1 MVSERTAGASPW
13 TMVKEHLSGASPWII
28 GIAYGLGALF
38 LVSGIAPQFGWM
50 TLLIFLSVSLPTLG
64 LQRLPVAHIHRFSP
78 KDPWVA
84 EWEALMRRP
93 VR

>member
-1 MVSERTAGASPW
+1 MVIERTAGASPW
-13 TMVKEHLSGASPWII
+13 IMVKEHLSGASRWII

-38 LVSGIAPQFGWM
+38 LVSGIAPQFGGAI
-50 TLLIFLSVSLPTLG
+50 LLIFLSVSLPTLV
-64 LQRLPVAHIHRFSP
+64 LQRLPVARIHPFFP
-78 KDPWVA
+78 QDPWVA

>member
-13 TMVKEHLSGASPWII
+13 IRVKEHLSGASPWII

-38 LVSGIAPQFGWM
+38 LVSGIAPQFGW
-50 TLLIFLSVSLPTLG
+50 TILLLFVSVSLVNIG
-64 LQRLPVAHIHRFSP
+64 LQGLPVAQIHPFSP

-93 VR
+93 AC